1 MNVFKYVDLSP
12 VNKNRDVKVGKES
25 GAGQGQG
32 VATQR
37 LKSHKPE
44 KARLRLRGCVKIF
57 LRRNSHFGSE
67 IGCCHLHLS
76 CCVLRQRIRLFSF
89 GFLKTFTF
97 CPSCT
102 ETLSTASRFSNL
114 NPLSDCKETI
124 QNGT

>member
-44 KARLRLRGCVKIF
+44 KTSLKRGCVKIF

-76 CCVLRQRIRLFSF
+76 RSVL
-89 GFLKTFTF
+89 
-97 CPSCT
+97 
-102 ETLSTASRFSNL
+102 
-114 NPLSDCKETI
+114 
-124 QNGT
+124 